1 MAFYIPELSDRL
13 NCVMVALLA
22 FWTFRGTVQ
31 DRLPKFDITLLDWY
45 LAIPFHLSLS
55 SPSPNAH
62 SSQMH
67 RYLLVNICI
76 QIAIYFVF
84 ASNIDSIFYRW
95 WIGHREVHPHRK
107 HVEGAHNQV
116 PDETETTS
124 SPLSPVGVAMA
135 NYSDGE
141 ASNEMKLS
149 EEAEDLEEDDVAL
162 EARIDHYSAVSFTIL
177 AVVESV
183 VFMIMIYGS

>member
-31 DRLPKFDITLLDWY
+31 DRLPKFDITLLDW
-45 LAIPFHLSLS
+45 
-55 SPSPNAH
+55 
-62 SSQMH
+62 
-67 RYLLVNICI
+67 YLLVNICI